1 MEQTRLMVRMA
12 EKYRIINRG
21 IKIIW
26 LWNLA
31 GGQGEEKYIK
41 ELGISGFT
49 VPFFKEYMKPE
60 NQPLFRKL
68 SEEAGLWAEK
78 GKS

>member
-1 MEQTRLMVRMA
+1 MNFPEPSGSSPP
-12 EKYRIINRG
+12 ENPPG